1 MNTWYRLKK
10 TITFLGITSL
20 YACASDQNLT
30 STQITSERKNVNSI
44 NILIETPQT
53 ASIKQEISKTISLQ
67 DAAALVIAYHPRI
80 AQARSN
86 EKGEE
91 EMINVAKS
99 NYYPQIKGGTR
110 VEYNDRPEG
119 NQRHQNKILE
129 LEVRQTLYDFGKTAN
144 TVKGAEYDYEG
155 AKVNT
160 AATNESFIHAA
171 TSTVIESVR
180 QAKLIVLAKQQV
192 NQVNSFV
199 SLVEERH
206 DKGASNLSDL
216 LHAKSRLNDVQS
228 ESLDAQTQYQV
239 QLQNLRYLTG
249 VSTIDKVNIDNP
261 PKALEQ
267 ACSLPIDWESIPE
280 YIIADLES
288 KKALADLEL
297 SKSEEKPTIY
307 VMGTASHSLDQNNSP
322 RYNSRS
328 DSKIS
333 LNISA
338 PIYQGGGLSAQKR
351 ASENWAHAAAARKE
365 TVKLDIGKTMDDAR
379 IKLQNM
385 KNRQSLLTQR
395 VNNLQGTRELY
406 KRQYLDLGSR
416 SLVDL
421 LNSEQEFHKAQVDVV
436 NNRLDIIQTQLD
448 CAYYHGKLEA
458 YFDVK

>member
-10 TITFLGITSL
+10 PLTLLSISFLT
-20 YACASDQNLT
+20 ACASDQSLT
-30 STQITSERKNVNSI
+30 NIEGSSERKNPENI
-44 NILIETPQT
+44 NIQIEMSQT
-53 ASIKQEISKTISLQ
+53 TSEKRESPKTISLQ
-67 DAAALVIAYHPRI
+67 DAAALVVAYHPRI
-80 AQARSN
+80 AQARNS

-91 EMINVAKS
+91 EMVNVAKS
-99 NYYPQIKGGTR
+99 NYYPQITGGTR

-160 AATNESFIHAA
+160 TATNESFIHAA
-171 TSTVIESVR
+171 TSSVVESVR
-180 QAKLIVLAKQQV
+180 QEKLIALAKQQV
-192 NQVNSFV
+192 SEVNA
-199 SLVEERH
+199 LVNLVQERH

-216 LHAKSRLNDVQS
+216 LHARSRLNDVQS
-228 ESLDAQTQYQV
+228 ESLDSQTQYQV

-249 VSTIDKVNIDNP
+249 VSSVRKVSIDNP

-267 ACSLPIDWESIPE
+267 ACSLPIDWRNVPE
-280 YIIADLES
+280 YVIAELEA

-307 VMGTASHSLDQNNSP
+307 VTGTASHSLDQNSSP

-333 LNISA
+333 LNISV
-338 PIYQGGGLSAQKR
+338 PLYQGGGLSAKKR
-351 ASENWAHAAAARKE
+351 ASENWAHAASARQE
-365 TVKLDIGKTMDDAR
+365 TVKLDVSKTMDDAK

-385 KNRQSLLTQR
+385 KSRQSLLTQR

-436 NNRLDIIQTQLD
+436 NNKLDIIQTQLD
-448 CAYYHGKLEA
+448 CAYYHGQLEA
-458 YFDVK
+458 YFDIQ